1 MLLDNLATNRAL
13 RLPIQNLI
21 QKPLRDENI
30 HLTENQ
36 AKQTM
41 ALIQSAHRTVH
52 FLINF
57 YK

>member
-21 QKPLRDENI
+21 EKPLRDENI

-36 AKQTM
+36 TKQTM
-41 ALIQSAHRTVH
+41 ALLQSAHRTVH

-57 YK
+57 SK